1 MGMRKAVAIGYNP
14 RHQINNSGEPPMIH
28 RRFALAGRL
37 LLALALAATG
47 AAQAKGSHHKRHRPP
62 ANVSG
67 RFDYYVM
74 SLSWSPTFCETHQ
87 DNPQCGQHFGF
98 VLHGLWPQYESGG
111 YPQDCAT
118 SERLTD
124 EARTLGLTVF
134 PTEQLMAHEWQKHG
148 TCSGSPA
155 LAYFRAAESAHASV
169 KLPPELE
176 PGSESRKMTGAQ
188 IARLVRDANPAITGQ
203 GLALVCDRQE
213 LTELRVCLSKD
224 LSPRAC
230 GRQVNGSCGA
240 GPVQLPGAR

>member
-1 MGMRKAVAIGYNP
+1 
-14 RHQINNSGEPPMIH
+14 MIH

-37 LLALALAATG
+37 LLALALAASAT
-47 AAQAKGSHHKRHRPP
+47 AQAKGSHHKHRHPP

-67 RFDYYVM
+67 KFDYYVM

-87 DNPQCGQHFGF
+87 SNPQCDKHFGF

-118 SERLTD
+118 GERLTD

-155 LAYFRAAESAHASV
+155 LDYFKAAENAHASV

-176 PGSESRKMTGAQ
+176 PGSERRKMTGAQ
-188 IARLVRDANPAITGQ
+188 IEKLVRDANPAITARS
-203 GLALVCDRQE
+203 LAVVCNRQE
-213 LTELRVCLSKD
+213 LVEVRVCLAKD

-230 GRQVNGSCGA
+230 GRKVAGTCGT
-240 GPVQLPGAR
+240 GPVQVPGAH